1 MTFICSKIFVINA
14 SLLFRAKEFIVKIK
28 RIGSAKWQGGFK
40 DGGGSVSTASN
51 ALSEY
56 PYAVGTRFDTRPGT
70 NPEELIGAAHS
81 ACFTM
86 AFSMILGEEG
96 FTASQLETSATVAIE
111 SVEKGFAI
119 TSISLDLRAS
129 IPEITND
136 QFQQLA
142 TLAKLHCPVSK
153 LFNAEISLE
162 ATLLS

>member
-1 MTFICSKIFVINA
+1 M
-14 SLLFRAKEFIVKIK
+14 KIK
-28 RIGSAKWQGGFK
+28 RVGSAKWQGGFK
-40 DGGGSVSTASN
+40 DGGGSVSTTSE
-51 ALSEY
+51 ALSDY
-56 PYAVGTRFDTRPGT
+56 PYAVATRFDAKPGT

-96 FTASQLETSATVAIE
+96 FTASQLETSATVVIE

-119 TSISLDLRAS
+119 TSVALDLKAG
-129 IPEITND
+129 IPDISNE